1 MDDFV
6 KGYIHMLD
14 TYGTHE
20 LHIVRYIESLATQQ
34 GYTLHKE
41 NKQYRR
47 GNKIIFKYRDKFIA
61 LVRLGSDISSGA
73 DIIVSHVDSPRLDVI
88 VGSPIIKKED
98 GVFFKVVPYGGI
110 ITQSW
115 LDRPLALVGRVQT
128 DEGAVYINTK
138 GYYDFTVTSLLP
150 HLGGSKEMRELSQ
163 DKLLVRIGNNDK
175 DGVLK
180 FLEDTYSIKEADLEL
195 ADLSFVPSDMTRE
208 IGFDKDFIAGYGHDD
223 KSCAYAELMA
233 MLDAKTHNERT
244 TIAIFASYEETGSA
258 QTTGCQSEFVD
269 DMFLEL
275 THDVIRARR
284 AVRNSNVISADVCA
298 GFESTYANHFEDCA
312 KAISGNGVGII
323 PYLGKKRGND
333 TEFDFRSQI
342 KQLALDNDVKYQIE
356 TTKVSEG
363 GGGTVSTFFAVRG
376 CHVIDV
382 GVPVLAMHSPQELI
396 SKRDLY
402 ECYKLYKAFYES
414 QGVM

>member
-1 MDDFV
+1 MDNFARE
-6 KGYIHMLD
+6 YICMLD

-20 LHIVRYIESLATQQ
+20 LHVVRYIENMATKN
-34 GYTLHKE
+34 GYVLYSE
-41 NKQYRR
+41 NKLCRR
-47 GNKIIFKYRDKFIA
+47 GNKLIFKFRDKFIA
-61 LVRLGSDISSGA
+61 LVRLGKDISDGA
-73 DIIVSHVDSPRLDVI
+73 NIIVSHIDSPRLDVI
-88 VGSPIIKKED
+88 VGSPIVEKED

-128 DEGAVYINTK
+128 DEGIVYINTK
-138 GYYDFTVTSLLP
+138 GHYDFTVTSLLP
-150 HLGGSKEMRELSQ
+150 HLGGTKEMKELSQ
-163 DKLLVRIGNNDK
+163 DKLLVRIGNNK
-175 DGVLK
+175 SKSVLK
-180 FLEDTYSIKEADLEL
+180 YLEETYNIKEKDLEL
-195 ADLSFVPSDMTRE
+195 ADLSFVPSDITRE
-208 IGFDKDFIAGYGHDD
+208 IGFDREFIAGYGHDD
-223 KSCAYAELMA
+223 KSCAFAELKA
-233 MLDAKTHNERT
+233 MLDAKHHNDRT

-258 QTTGCQSEFVD
+258 QTTGCQSEFID

-275 THDVIRARR
+275 THDIVRARR
-284 AVRNSNVISADVCA
+284 GVRNSNVISADVCA
-298 GFESTYANHFEDCA
+298 GFESTYSNHFEDCA
-312 KAISGNGVGII
+312 KAVAGKGVGIV

-333 TEFDFRSQI
+333 TEFDFRSEI
-342 KQLALDNDVKYQIE
+342 KELALEHDVKYQIE
-356 TTKVSEG
+356 TTKVTEG

-402 ECYKLYKAFYES
+402 ECYKLYRAFYEN